1 MIYFSIQFYLIF
13 SITKVLFISMNSDNH
28 QSNPEDLPL
37 SPGGSDTL
45 SIIGDK
51 TDYQL
56 FAHTDAGSNDTHP
69 VPQPQP
75 YARPQGR
82 TITLVPNPNYT
93 PSPIPSTSTGYSTGP
108 TPSTSTGYSTN
119 RPNPTIYLPSSDNTQ
134 GGLPTGTEMYPIPSN
149 SRSMNPTY
157 RIRAFLVGRPSEP
170 AMTDASFI
178 TTINLPSNRNN
189 PHLSNPFYDHITE
202 LTTKYAKSHAPYF
215 QITQSGFRFHFIN
228 PITTYKY
235 QSGRDLQTFHVS
247 IPITD
252 SLRIMAPPPAAI
264 LNDRQQPVIDLKIF
278 YSLNLIPPTPDR
290 FLITAEDR
298 TLMENFIEQ
307 AKVHIIPEV
316 APPPPPQQRL
326 GIFTRGQ
333 IACGR
338 PRPHTRWNQ
347 QRPSPRAQPL
357 NSDSSTIPPLMSQQM
372 DFEEE
377 YVPY

>member
-1 MIYFSIQFYLIF
+1 M
-13 SITKVLFISMNSDNH
+13 FISMNSDNH

-69 VPQPQP
+69 VPPPQP

-326 GIFTRGQ
+326 GIFTRGR
-333 IACGR
+333 IARGR

>member
-1 MIYFSIQFYLIF
+1 
-13 SITKVLFISMNSDNH
+13 
-28 QSNPEDLPL
+28 
-37 SPGGSDTL
+37 
-45 SIIGDK
+45 
-51 TDYQL
+51 
-56 FAHTDAGSNDTHP
+56 
-69 VPQPQP
+69 
-75 YARPQGR
+75 
-82 TITLVPNPNYT
+82 
-93 PSPIPSTSTGYSTGP
+93 
-108 TPSTSTGYSTN
+108 
-119 RPNPTIYLPSSDNTQ
+119 
-134 GGLPTGTEMYPIPSN
+134 
-149 SRSMNPTY
+149 
-157 RIRAFLVGRPSEP
+157 
-170 AMTDASFI
+170 MTDASFI
-178 TTINLPSNRNN
+178 TTISLPSNRNN

-326 GIFTRGQ
+326 GIFTRGR
-333 IACGR
+333 IARGR